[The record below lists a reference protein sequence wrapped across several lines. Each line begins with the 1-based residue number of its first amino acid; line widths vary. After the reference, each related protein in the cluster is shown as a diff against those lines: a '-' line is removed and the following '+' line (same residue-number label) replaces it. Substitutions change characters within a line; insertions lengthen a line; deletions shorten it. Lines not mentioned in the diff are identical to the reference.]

1 MEILIFFISF
11 TTKQNSA
18 RYMQIAE
25 NLYTSSTLLIEFMS
39 NKWVRDGVSLV
50 SDLVTEWV
58 SK

>member
-39 NKWVRDGVSLV
+39 NK
-50 SDLVTEWV
+50 
-58 SK
+58 